1 MDNPNTNIPV
11 PCASSSPGW
20 NTSAHKA
27 PPQSPLYDIKV
38 VQRWINVTSANLTQ
52 TLRVACVNV
61 GGSLVLLPKQIS
73 SWSLQSSGTMALLL
87 GNVETDTIRIIGR
100 WSSDYMLCYLHVTAR
115 PLMKGHAANIVA
127 TGDYTL
133 ILAATFI
140 SSSDGTPAG
149 WCGLLGGGMAG
160 IFGLGLSKFHL
171 KPTSYLPLCIH

>member
-100 WSSDYMLCYLHVTAR
+100 WSSDYMLCYLHVTAHA
-115 PLMKGHAANIVA
+115 LMQNRSVTMVAIRYHTHIPAAPEVTETA
-127 TGDYTL
+127 
-133 ILAATFI
+133 
-140 SSSDGTPAG
+140 
-149 WCGLLGGGMAG
+149 
-160 IFGLGLSKFHL
+160 
-171 KPTSYLPLCIH
+171 